1 MNWLRVF
8 QMLLRLPK
16 VHGRCFGLASLASIA
31 LHVAPAV
38 AHTQAAAPAQ
48 SASSRSC
55 SVAGDSRLS
64 SGSWTITPKQLK
76 WSKGF
81 FSGSPHASIV
91 GDENKPGFY
100 VYRTLV
106 PKGQRTP
113 VHLHP
118 DFRFVTV
125 MSGNLLVGFTE
136 KFDEKS
142 MTLLPP
148 GGAWIEPV
156 RHAHY
161 IWAKDGDVVV
171 QVVGCGPTKMI
182 PIDPTK
188 PAPKGF

>member
-1 MNWLRVF
+1 MFNSISKSKG
-8 QMLLRLPK
+8 RLCGL
-16 VHGRCFGLASLASIA
+16 VCFAVIATHGI
-31 LHVAPAV
+31 PAI
-38 AHTQAAAPAQ
+38 AHTQASVPSGRQ
-48 SASSRSC
+48 SSGSC
-55 SVAGDSRLS
+55 SIVGDSKLS
-64 SGSWTITPKQLK
+64 SGSWTITPNELK
-76 WSKGF
+76 WTKGF
-81 FSGSPHASIV
+81 FGGSPHAAIL
-91 GDENKPGFY
+91 GDETRPGFY

-113 VHLHP
+113 VHIHP

-125 MSGNLLVGFTE
+125 MSGNLLVGFTK

-182 PIDPTK
+182 PLDPAK
-188 PAPKGF
+188 PATKGL

>member
-1 MNWLRVF
+1 MKSALKF
-8 QMLLRLPK
+8 KARLFAI
-16 VHGRCFGLASLASIA
+16 VCLASIGGHG
-31 LHVAPAV
+31 LPAS
-38 AHTQAAAPAQ
+38 AHTQAIGASALPA
-48 SASSRSC
+48 SGSC
-55 SVAGDSRLS
+55 SVVGDSKLS
-64 SGSWTITPKQLK
+64 SGAWTITPNDLK
-76 WSKGF
+76 WEKGF
-81 FSGSPHASIV
+81 FGGSPHAPIL
-91 GDENKPGFY
+91 GNEDKPGFY

-113 VHLHP
+113 VHVHP

-136 KFDEKS
+136 EFDEKS
-142 MTLLPP
+142 MTLLPA

-182 PIDPTK
+182 PFDSSMPATK
-188 PAPKGF
+188 GL